1 MAYFTQT
8 AHDLSPKGSKR
19 VKSITVRVYVTDCT
33 GTVFITDML
42 LQGGTIA
49 TGWVGHVSEI
59 QWTLDG

>member
-8 AHDLSPKGSKR
+8 SHVISAKSLSKI
-19 VKSITVRVYVTDCT
+19 KSLTIRLFITDCT
-33 GTVFITDML
+33 GEIFFTDMF

>member
-8 AHDLSPKGSKR
+8 DHDLSPKGSKR
-19 VKSITVRVYVTDCT
+19 VKSITVRVCVTDCT

>member
-19 VKSITVRVYVTDCT
+19 VKSITVRVCVTDCT
-33 GTVFITDML
+33 GTVFITDMFRR
-42 LQGGTIA
+42 A
-49 TGWVGHVSEI
+49 APSPPAVGHVSEI